1 MWQKQG
7 QIYLQPLL
15 LIEYKWKKHP
25 TERFAPQMWCHF
37 FEGQGKTVEK
47 ASKRWKFS
55 VRQKRSEKWLTWGD
69 SQFFFFCLL
78 PLPPENRI
86 QTNQKNTWRSYWEL
100 ALKWPSIN
108 WFLLVFIAWVKFY
121 VCLTNKTKTSLSEN
135 ITSMISTQ
143 KLRILYWKIFY
154 WLPLF
159 GPIHTLDLIFDNL
172 PLGRSVTL
180 LKLKKMFSY
189 SVHPC

>member
-7 QIYLQPLL
+7 QIYLQPPL

-37 FEGQGKTVEK
+37 FEGQGKNVEK

-55 VRQKRSEKWLTWGD
+55 VRQKGAKKVTDLRRFSIL
-69 SQFFFFCLL
+69 FFCLL

-86 QTNQKNTWRSYWEL
+86 QTNQKNTWRCYWEL

-108 WFLLVFIAWVKFY
+108 WFLLVFIAWVKLRSKFDKQDKNLF
-121 VCLTNKTKTSLSEN
+121 VREHHINDLDTKAEDFILKNVLLTATFWPNPYTWFN
-135 ITSMISTQ
+135 I
-143 KLRILYWKIFY
+143 W
-154 WLPLF
+154 
-159 GPIHTLDLIFDNL
+159 
-172 PLGRSVTL
+172 
-180 LKLKKMFSY
+180 
-189 SVHPC
+189 

>member
-69 SQFFFFCLL
+69 SQFFFFFCLL

-108 WFLLVFIAWVKFY
+108 WFLLVFIVWVNFY
-121 VCLTNKTKTSLSEN
+121 VVWQTRQKPLCPRTSHQWSRHK
-135 ITSMISTQ
+135 S
-143 KLRILYWKIFY
+143 WGFY
-154 WLPLF
+154 IEKSFIDCHFLAQS
-159 GPIHTLDLIFDNL
+159 IHLI
-172 PLGRSVTL
+172 
-180 LKLKKMFSY
+180 
-189 SVHPC
+189 